1 MIAARTACR
10 WYRSRLPQRAPH
22 NPLSNSPARRLVA
35 TLLSDADRAKAIE
48 DLKSTTPSPNAWHEV
63 STA

>member
-1 MIAARTACR
+1 
-10 WYRSRLPQRAPH
+10 
-22 NPLSNSPARRLVA
+22 VA